1 MAGSPAPRIVFI
13 GAGSLVFA
21 KVLAMDLLATPA
33 LRGCEL
39 VLVSRTARKLEWTE
53 SYVRR
58 LIADNGLPATVW
70 ATTDR
75 RRALEGAD
83 FVIAMLQVGGVD
95 AFTKDYEIPRRYG
108 VDLCIANDGGPAG
121 VMRSA
126 RTIPVMLAIARDMQ
140 ELCPEA
146 LLLNYVNPMA
156 AVCMALDRASSIRTV
171 GLCHG
176 VQVTLDLIARYT
188 DTPKEEIRYLAAGIN
203 HMCWFLTLESRGR
216 DLYPLLR
223 ARCEQPEYYLPEKV
237 RCETL
242 RHFGYFMTESSGHLS
257 DYLPYFRKSP
267 EARAL
272 YCDQPGFGGESGAA
286 PRNYARGT
294 ALFRERN
301 VLAGESTT
309 LQGRSIEHG
318 SYLIEAAHTGAP
330 YGLNANV
337 INRGSITNLPDAA
350 CVEIPVIVDRAGVHP
365 QPVEEL
371 PPQLAALCQTNI
383 TVQTLT
389 VEACLARDLELL
401 FQAMALDP
409 LSSAVLTLREIRD
422 LAIELIEAER
432 DYLPGFAGQSLRP
445 KPAIHIPPGTEAV
458 RTPLDPALAVVHHLK
473 VLADKVRETPGLETE
488 GSGKRESAR
497 RNSGQQG
504 LETRSSDTRE

>member
-1 MAGSPAPRIVFI
+1 MAGSHLPRIVFV

-21 KVLAMDLLATPA
+21 KVLAMDILAAPA

-39 VLVSRTARKLEWTE
+39 VLVSRTAGKLEWTHE
-53 SYVRR
+53 YVRR
-58 LIADNGLPATVW
+58 LIADNGLPAAVW

-83 FVIAMLQVGGVD
+83 FVVAMLQVGGTD
-95 AFTKDYEIPRRYG
+95 AFGKDYEIPKRHG

-126 RTIPVMLAIARDMQ
+126 RTIPVMLDIARDM
-140 ELCPEA
+140 EALCPKA

-156 AVCMALDRASSIRTV
+156 AVCMALDRGSSIRTV

-188 DTPKEEIRYLAAGIN
+188 DVPRSEIRHLAAGIN
-203 HMCWFLTLESRGR
+203 HMCWFLKLEHQGR

-237 RCETL
+237 RCETM

-257 DYLPYFRKSP
+257 DYLPYFRKSS

-294 ALFRERN
+294 ALFRDRN
-301 VLAGESTT
+301 HLAGEPST
-309 LQGRSIEHG
+309 LQRRSIEHG
-318 SYLIEAAHTGAP
+318 SYLIEAAQTGTP
-330 YGLNANV
+330 YALNANV
-337 INRGSITNLPDAA
+337 INRGSITNLPEAA
-350 CVEIPVIVDRAGVHP
+350 CVELPVVADGTGVHP
-365 QPVEEL
+365 QAVGEL
-371 PPQLAALCQTNI
+371 PPQLGPC
-383 TVQTLT
+383 
-389 VEACLARDLELL
+389 ARPTSPYRCS
-401 FQAMALDP
+401 QW
-409 LSSAVLTLREIRD
+409 
-422 LAIELIEAER
+422 
-432 DYLPGFAGQSLRP
+432 
-445 KPAIHIPPGTEAV
+445 KPA
-458 RTPLDPALAVVHHLK
+458 
-473 VLADKVRETPGLETE
+473 
-488 GSGKRESAR
+488 
-497 RNSGQQG
+497 
-504 LETRSSDTRE
+504 